1 MNPKMRPQAL
11 NSFVGH
17 RHYISEPLPIFGVLG
32 STNNQPLRTWQM
44 DKASMVVYL
53 CMKTT
58 FTDYST
64 LDKEQEQ
71 LSTKKSAWFQL
82 GHAYVP

>member
-32 STNNQPLRTWQM
+32 STNQPLRTWQM

-64 LDKEQEQ
+64 LDKEQE
-71 LSTKKSAWFQL
+71 LSTKKSA
-82 GHAYVP
+82 